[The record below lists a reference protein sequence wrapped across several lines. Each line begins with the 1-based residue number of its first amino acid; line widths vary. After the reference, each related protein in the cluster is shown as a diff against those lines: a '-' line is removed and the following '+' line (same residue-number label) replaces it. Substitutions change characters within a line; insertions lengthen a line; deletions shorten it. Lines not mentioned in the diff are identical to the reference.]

1 MLDLPFAN
9 VVLSAVAFIVALGA
23 LVAFHEFGHFWV
35 ARRLG
40 VKVLRYS
47 IGFGR
52 PIWTRVS
59 PKTGVEYA
67 ISSIPLGG
75 YVKMLDERE
84 GAVAESERPMAFNV
98 QPVWKRICI
107 VAAGPGANFL
117 LAIAAYWLVFIVGSA
132 ALRPELGPVPDGTL
146 ASDIGLEQGMIVT
159 RLDDHPIQSW
169 DELRPRLIE
178 AALAGDPVPL
188 EVRTGR
194 GTTETYSLDLT
205 GATADPQ
212 RLFDRLGLSTP
223 RFEVDPVIG
232 EVVADQPA
240 ARAGLQAGDRV
251 TSIDGEAFG
260 TWTQMRDWVRE
271 HPGDAVEVEFERD
284 GASLTRVV
292 RLEQRED
299 ETGAYGYLGAG
310 PFVPEGFYAERRVQ
324 VRYGP
329 VEAVGQA
336 VSQTWRMSALTL
348 RMIGRMLTGDVSVKN
363 VSGPLHIAEYAG
375 YSAQAGIVTFLSFMA
390 IVSVSLGVLNLLPVP
405 VLDGGHLLY
414 YLVELVKGSPIS
426 ESVQAAGQQI
436 GLLLLFMLMSLA
448 FYNDI
453 SRLIG

>member
-9 VVLSAVAFIVALGA
+9 VVLSAAAFIVALGV

-59 PKTGVEYA
+59 PRSGVEYA

-84 GAVAESERPMAFNV
+84 GAVAESERAMAFNV

-146 ASDIGLEQGMIVT
+146 ASQAGLEQGMIVT
-159 RLDDHPIQSW
+159 RLDGHRIQSW

-178 AALAGDPVPL
+178 AALSGDTVPL
-188 EVRTGR
+188 DVRAAD
-194 GTTETYSLDLT
+194 GTTQTHVLDLT

-212 RLFDRLGLSTP
+212 RLFERLGMTTP
-223 RFEVDPVIG
+223 SFDVEPVLG
-232 EVVADQPA
+232 SVVADQPA
-240 ARAGLQAGDRV
+240 ARAGLQGGDRV
-251 TSIDGEAFG
+251 VSIDGQRFD
-260 TWTQMRDWVRE
+260 TWTQMRDWVRD
-271 HPGDAVEVEFERD
+271 HPGAAVEVVVDRD
-284 GASLTRVV
+284 GESISRVV
-292 RLEQRED
+292 RLERQD
-299 ETGAYGYLGAG
+299 DDSGAYGYLGAG
-310 PFVPEGFYAERRVQ
+310 PLIPEGFYAERRVQ

-329 VEAVGQA
+329 LAAVSEAM
-336 VSQTWRMSALTL
+336 SQTWRMSWLTL
-348 RMIGRMLTGDVSVKN
+348 RMIGRMITGDVSVKN

-414 YLVELVKGSPIS
+414 YLIELVKGSPIS